1 MKTYLN
7 RAVVAVVIF
16 VSAVAIADPIQIQP
30 EDESEFVLLKRAEV
44 KEVVNRLIEAQATFT
59 ELENVILVLQKKIE
73 QLQKSTNCV

>member
-16 VSAVAIADPIQIQP
+16 VSAVAIADPIQIHP